1 MYEGCRELNILYI
14 NEDYISIHFNIFME
28 NQRRY
33 FYNSNCR
40 DVYYFVMILVL
51 LNRYLKVYMMIATL
65 FKHTVETYS
74 LLLLYSFLHI
84 NLSIQ
89 KQDNRKLFKNL
100 KKMISSLLFQ
110 LLVVMG

>member
-1 MYEGCRELNILYI
+1 
-14 NEDYISIHFNIFME
+14 ME

-51 LNRYLKVYMMIATL
+51 LNSYLKVYMMIATL

-89 KQDNRKLFKNL
+89 KQNNRKLFKNL
-100 KKMISSLLFQ
+100 KKNDLF
-110 LLVVMG
+110 LPLPATRGNGIVNKIT